1 MIVKRDK
8 KESRTVR
15 HLRIRKNLVGTAS
28 RPRLCVFRSNRNISA
43 QIIDDTKN
51 PITLKNG
58 RVVVSG
64 VTLVSASTY
73 EKDAVKGSNIEAAKY
88 VGKLIAERAL
98 QANITEVVFDRGGF
112 LFHGKVKALAD
123 AAREAGLKF

>member
-28 RPRLCVFRSNRNISA
+28 RPRLCVFRSNKHISA
-43 QIIDDTKN
+43 QIIDDSKH
-51 PITLKNG
+51 I
-58 RVVVSG
+58 
-64 VTLVSASTY
+64 TLVSASTY
-73 EKDAVKGSNIEAAKY
+73 EKDAVKGSNIEAAKN
-88 VGKLIAERAL
+88 VGKVIAERAL

-112 LFHGKVKALAD
+112 LFHGKIKALAD